1 VPDAITS
8 IVDIS
13 KGLVNHGVIRA
24 VVHQNIKD
32 LISPV
37 EKIASSDSLLSMIL
51 IPSVLSNLIGIFNEI
66 VNCAI
71 FKEYYY
77 KFGIEETCKATQDLM
92 NDALFENRSAYSLMH
107 ISDPVVGSIS
117 VKQNLVDVFYTSIN
131 SDPSIKFHDNL
142 ILDMKH
148 VIRII
153 FFSTRNL
160 IQNNNSTDYVS
171 AGSAI

>member
-66 VNCAI
+66 VNCVI

-77 KFGIEETCKATQDLM
+77 KFGIEET
-92 NDALFENRSAYSLMH
+92 
-107 ISDPVVGSIS
+107 
-117 VKQNLVDVFYTSIN
+117 VKPLKI
-131 SDPSIKFHDNL
+131 
-142 ILDMKH
+142 
-148 VIRII
+148 
-153 FFSTRNL
+153 
-160 IQNNNSTDYVS
+160 
-171 AGSAI
+171 

>member
-1 VPDAITS
+1 
-8 IVDIS
+8 
-13 KGLVNHGVIRA
+13 
-24 VVHQNIKD
+24 
-32 LISPV
+32 
-37 EKIASSDSLLSMIL
+37 
-51 IPSVLSNLIGIFNEI
+51 
-66 VNCAI
+66 
-71 FKEYYY
+71 
-77 KFGIEETCKATQDLM
+77 M